1 MNLKILLPFQVFA
14 QKQDILSIVAQT
26 PRGSFGLLPQRQDCV
41 AALSPGIL
49 TFTTAAG
56 ETHVAVDEG
65 VLVKT
70 GSDVLVSVRHAIGGP
85 DLGQLHAAVENEF
98 LKLDEQQ
105 KSVRAVLAKLESG
118 FIARF
123 VKYNHA

>member
-14 QKQDILSIVAQT
+14 REQSILSLVAQT

-49 TFTTAAG
+49 TYTTAAG
-56 ETHVAVDEG
+56 EKCLAVDEG
-65 VLVKT
+65 VLIKT
-70 GSDVLVSVRHAIGGP
+70 GMDVVVSVRHAIGGS
-85 DLGQLHAAVENEF
+85 DLGQLRAAMEKEF
-98 LKLDEQQ
+98 LQLDEQQ
-105 KSVRAVLAKLESG
+105 KSVRAVLAKLESA
-118 FIARF
+118 FITRF